1 MVRIFH
7 KLPHIF
13 IEELLETLSSQNILH
28 NAQVLW
34 NKHVILD
41 DALMCREKTKWN
53 KKLINPAKTKVE
65 FYVNS
70 EITTPTDEK
79 ECIFCLNEI
88 ILFNNTW
95 FFLFFSKTR
104 HGMQLPMDVLDEG
117 KHENHFDLLH
127 VVLSCFYENKR
138 FFVCIESCY

>member
-41 DALMCREKTKWN
+41 DALEKTKWN

-88 ILFNNTW
+88 ILFNNT
-95 FFLFFSKTR
+95 
-104 HGMQLPMDVLDEG
+104 
-117 KHENHFDLLH
+117 
-127 VVLSCFYENKR
+127 
-138 FFVCIESCY
+138 